1 MRTTF
6 HVPLASASS
15 VPAGMQPR
23 RAMAPLRPTMTA
35 VSAPTA
41 PAVGFGNQDPLRTAI
56 PDPDCTATAHVD
68 SRYHAHSVAQNTLL
82 FLLFFAAW
90 VALLGLSGS
99 PTAALVSAT
108 HATPAVARL
117 IYEVMPLLTVLI
129 PTAACGLVFRRYARI
144 PALVRPHREGVD
156 TAIGMGL
163 GLGLFASCAGTLWAL
178 GNLDVSGVSMWD
190 DSLPMWTLA
199 LALNAAFQ
207 EYLVHG
213 WGFDVLLRGRGP
225 AAATVV
231 TTILF
236 TLLHPGAFASGPM
249 AVACIA
255 AFGALLAVLRLVT
268 GGLLAPVLVHAVWN
282 ILGGIGL
289 GLVTLADDY
298 PHVLNA
304 TLDGGPLFAAS
315 MGLEG
320 SLVTLLV
327 VLAAL
332 VVLALIYRHQCRSIA
347 HS

>member
-15 VPAGMQPR
+15 VPAGTQPR

-35 VSAPTA
+35 VSALTT
-41 PAVGFGNQDPLRTAI
+41 PAAGFSSQGSLHTAI

-68 SRYHAHSVAQNTLL
+68 SRYRTRSVAQSALL

-129 PTAACGLVFRRYARI
+129 PTVACGLVFRRYARI
-144 PALVRPHREGVD
+144 PALVRPRREGVD

-163 GLGLFASCAGTLWAL
+163 GLGLSAACTGLLWAL
-178 GNLDVSGVSMWD
+178 GNLGISGVSMWD
-190 DSLPMWTLA
+190 GSLPIWTLA

-213 WGFDVLLRGRGP
+213 WGFDVLVRGHGP
-225 AAATVV
+225 VSAVAV
-231 TTILF
+231 TTVLF
-236 TLLHPGAFASGPM
+236 AFLHPGAFMAGPM

-268 GGLLAPVLVHAVWN
+268 GGLLAPILAHAIWN

-304 TLDGGPLFAAS
+304 TLDGGPLSAAS

-332 VVLALIYRHQCRSIA
+332 AVLALIYRHQCRSIA
-347 HS
+347 RS